1 MTTGNGP
8 VSFVGN
14 STKLQKN
21 PHSWTKLG
29 HVLYIDQPV
38 GTGFSTASEP
48 YPIDFDRVTS
58 DFHKWLQ
65 SFFSQFPHLQSKR
78 VHIIGESFAGY
89 YVPYFASAIVND
101 KDSFPLNLHSVSM
114 GDPTIGNPA
123 AMTSVTV
130 GSFLQS
136 RASVLQLPDDVL
148 EVFADAEETCGFNA
162 VLQQANIFPPKGPIQ
177 IPGNP
182 DKLNTKKPEVANV
195 FNEACLI
202 HPATA
207 GAVETSIMNSTCD
220 GPCAVFSTAL
230 DYLQTTASSECFD
243 QYDITNDCSTID
255 PSHLLHTYF
264 SRPDVQTALNIPQ
277 QNTPFTFT
285 SCNNR
290 ITAALTSKT
299 SLPNPPTYS
308 ILPDLAT
315 THNVPIHIYTGDN
328 DLLINHIGTKL
339 VLQNMT
345 WNGAQ
350 GFSQKPDRVFY
361 ADNAAPELGRE
372 GANVNGPKAG
382 TWGVERGLS
391 YHLFDGAG
399 HSVFAKKRRETFA
412 FVRDVVVGG

>member
-8 VSFVGN
+8 ISFVGN

-48 YPIDFDRVTS
+48 YPIHDFDQVTS

-65 SFFSQFPHLQSKR
+65 SFFTQFPHLQSKR
-78 VHIIGESFAGY
+78 VHLIGESFAGY
-89 YVPYFASAIVND
+89 YIPYFASAIVND
-101 KDSFPLNLHSVSM
+101 KDSFPLNLHSVSI

-130 GSFLQS
+130 TSFLQS
-136 RASVLQLPDDVL
+136 RVSVLHLPDDVL
-148 EVFADAEETCGFNA
+148 DVFSDAEETCGFNA
-162 VLQQANIFPPKGPIQ
+162 VLQQANAFPPKGPIQ

-182 DKLNTKKPEVANV
+182 DKLNIKKPEVANV

-202 HPATA
+202 HPTTA
-207 GAVETSIMNSTCD
+207 DAVETSIMNSTCD
-220 GPCAVFSTAL
+220 GPCAVFSTAM
-230 DYLQTTASSECFD
+230 DYLQATASSECFD
-243 QYDITNDCSTID
+243 QYDVTNDCSTID
-255 PSHLLHTYF
+255 PSYLQDTYF

-277 QNTPFTFT
+277 QSTPFTFT
-285 SCNNR
+285 SCNNK
-290 ITAALTSKT
+290 ITATLTAKT

-308 ILPDLAT
+308 IIPDLVT
-315 THNVPIHIYTGDN
+315 THNIPIHIYSGDN
-328 DLLINHIGTKL
+328 DLLINHIGTEL

-361 ADNAAPELGRE
+361 VDNAAPEHNAGNR
-372 GANVNGPKAG
+372 NGPEAG
-382 TWGVERGLS
+382 TWGADRGVS

-399 HSVFAKKRRETFA
+399 HSVFAKKGREMFA
-412 FVRDVVVGG
+412 FVRDVVVAG